1 MFHFSLSKRHFV
13 GVCLSTM
20 FFLLLSFK
28 GKAQVVLSLSYQPST
43 SSQTSELAGNYWT
56 MQLNYSVSSTTGSAN
71 GVKITIPLPDEI
83 DDAAAVT
90 GTSHA
95 PTSNFVFSNVTG
107 AKKMTINFVNPVASG
122 STGVLEFKM
131 RTRNGTV
138 PNGTVI
144 RTCATLTESGGATS
158 ADKCNDMSIIAGQM
172 FCGFKTLKFGK
183 AIGYPITY
191 RIALAQNKEFPTSI
205 NLGSLNLSNISITDT
220 YPAGATFI
228 EAKVVNSAGTTIPS
242 TITNGANS
250 VTATLPDFNITT
262 GSGASWITTPYFL
275 DVTLQYDSPTFDTTT
290 PITNTASITFTPVG
304 MSPVTL
310 TDGSTTT
317 NCTSDLIETHTLQV
331 PSANATLTKLA
342 GGVPSFS
349 VNSGGAV
356 GYFVGVNNSGSIP
369 LENVEVIENIPAE
382 LTLSNVLFNSWA
394 NEITAIQYITNQ
406 NSTWTNWALGNGS
419 NYINPPALAQGE
431 KITKLK
437 LIIISP
443 FNAGASLSGTN
454 MINFVANSVPSS
466 TVVSNCLEW
475 NSTTAGLPTNRTL
488 CNSQYT
494 VNPAATTSKVWYT
507 SFHSPGCQASY
518 VTGQTLTIQGRV
530 RAETGFADIENPTA
544 AFYVPSGF
552 NYVPNSESFNPRTS
566 GITAS
571 PTLTITKNHLSM
583 SGTSYD
589 LYHWVF
595 PVGTVLP
602 VSNDFDVLVKVTI
615 TNSIPAGVIQPLR
628 FVADASNS
636 SEKVSEAIYDYVFT
650 DTNDW
655 DGDSNTTEQFR
666 VAGTANYSCNV
677 IVAASVAMESLKWVK
692 GLCDTTFSRY
702 PQFGLTVPG
711 GNADYKLIIKNTGN
725 VVMKDIKIIDILP
738 YIGDKGVIDPSA
750 RSTQWK
756 PNLADSISAPAGIMV
771 YYSTVSNPCRD
782 EVKQPSDPSPF
793 PTGCTTANWSLNPPA
808 DITKVQSIKI
818 DFGTTTLAGGDSLV
832 FSWPMRA
839 PINAPTNNEIAWNSF
854 AFVATRTDNNQ
865 AILAAEPIKVGIK
878 VKNGIPAFYGDKV
891 WFDSNHNGIQDATE
905 GGVDGIK
912 VKLFKTTS
920 LTATPNPNTDELVN
934 FSITGNGGYYRFSNL
949 QAGFYYAVF
958 CLSNGYSI
966 SPKNA
971 AGSTSE
977 NDSDGN
983 TSTYMGELATI
994 TPITE
999 LTANEDDPTW
1009 DQGIYCS
1016 ISPSVTLSQS
1026 VPLGGSAT
1034 YTATGGTNY
1043 LWTGPNGFNA
1053 TTSTVTISN
1062 VSAADTG
1069 AYIVNV
1075 DNGVCYASLSTS
1087 LSITTCTKPIVSI
1100 TPKTQTVC
1108 QGKQPSSL
1116 TASGTPTTGIK
1127 YYWYGP
1133 ITDTTS
1139 NLGAVKDSS
1148 TTFIIPTQTTSGTY
1162 YYAVVAYGSS
1172 TTCTDTAFAIINVNP
1187 KPYAGSNISLPCVNG
1202 LPATNTTLAATPIAG
1217 GQWSALA
1224 SNPSGATITS
1234 PSNANSSVTGLLPGT
1249 YNFVWSAATCTD
1261 TVTVIVIQCICV
1273 QPSNVTITATSAT
1286 CIGSNTQND
1295 AKVSITANNAD
1306 KFGYSIGN
1314 SYTGTPYASTTGIIV
1329 NNLGAI
1335 NGLTN
1340 PTSPQVYTIRLFNG
1354 NDNCYRD
1361 ETVTIQ
1367 PVVCQTPCGTPN
1379 CLPISVMKN

>member
-1 MFHFSLSKRHFV
+1 MFHFTSSKKHYL
-13 GVCLSTM
+13 GVCLSM
-20 FFLLLSFK
+20 MLFALLSFK
-28 GKAQVVLSLSYQPST
+28 GNSQVVLSLNYQPST

-83 DDAAAVT
+83 NDAVAVT

-107 AKKMTINFVNPVASG
+107 AKKITINFIDPVASG

-131 RTRNGTV
+131 RTQNGTI

-144 RTCATLTESGGATS
+144 HTCATLTENGGATS
-158 ADKCNDMSIIAGQM
+158 GGKCNDMTIIASQM
-172 FCGFKTLKFGK
+172 FCGFKTLRYGK

-191 RIALAQNKEFPTSI
+191 RISLAQSKEFPHSI
-205 NLGSLNLSNISITDT
+205 NQGSLNLSNVSITDT

-228 EAKVVNSAGTTIPS
+228 EARVVNSSGVTIPS

-250 VTATLPDFNITT
+250 VTATLPDFNIIN
-262 GSGASWITTPYFL
+262 GSGTSWITTPYFL
-275 DVTLQYDSPTFDTTT
+275 DVTLQYDSPTFDTST
-290 PITNTASITFTPVG
+290 PVTNTASITFTPLG
-304 MSPVTL
+304 MAPVTL
-310 TDGSTTT
+310 TNGSTNT
-317 NCTSDLIETHTLQV
+317 NCTSDLIETHTLEAPV
-331 PSANATLTKLA
+331 ANATLTKSA

-356 GYFVGVNNSGSIP
+356 GYYIGFNNSGSIP
-369 LENVEVIENIPAE
+369 LENVEVIENIPTE
-382 LTLSNVLFNSWA
+382 LTLYSLLLNSLT
-394 NEITAIQYITNQ
+394 NEVSVVQYITNL
-406 NSTWTNWALGNGS
+406 NSTWTNWTISNGA
-419 NYINPPALAQGE
+419 NYAYPPALTSGE

-437 LIIISP
+437 FILVSP
-443 FNAGASLSGTN
+443 FKAGVALSGTN
-454 MINFVANSVPSS
+454 MLSFVANTVSAS

-475 NSTTAGLPTNRTL
+475 NSTTAGLPSNRTL

-494 VNPAATTSKVWYT
+494 INPAATTSKIWYT
-507 SFHSPGCQASY
+507 SFHTPGCQTY
-518 VTGQTLTIQGRV
+518 TNGQTITLQGRV
-530 RAETGFADIENPTA
+530 RSETGFADVVNPTA

-552 NYVPNSESFNPRTS
+552 SYVPNSETFNPRVS
-566 GITAS
+566 GITS
-571 PTLTITKNHLSM
+571 TPTLTVTKNHLTM
-583 SGTSYD
+583 AGISYD
-589 LYHWVF
+589 LYRWVF
-595 PVGTVLP
+595 PTGTVLP
-602 VSNDFDVLVKVTI
+602 VTTDFDVLVQVKV
-615 TNSIPAGVIQPLR
+615 TNSIPAGVIQALR

-636 SEKVSEAIYDYVFT
+636 SEKVSESIYDYIFT

-655 DGDSNTTEQFR
+655 DGDNNTTEQFR
-666 VAGTANYSCNV
+666 VAGTANYSCNF
-677 IVAASVAMESLKWVK
+677 IVSASASMESLKWVK
-692 GLCDTTFSRY
+692 GLCDSTFSRY

-711 GNADYKLIIKNTGN
+711 GNADYKLIVKNTGN
-725 VVMKDIKIIDILP
+725 VPMKSIQIIDVLP
-738 YIGDKGVIDPSA
+738 YIGDKGVIDPSP
-750 RSTQWK
+750 RNTQWK
-756 PNLADSISAPAGIMV
+756 PNLADSISAPAGITV

-793 PTGCTTANWSLNPPA
+793 PTGCTTANWSINPPT

-818 DFGTTTLAGGDSLV
+818 DFGTTILSGGDSLV

-878 VKNGIPAFYGDKV
+878 VKNGIPAFYGDRV
-891 WFDSNHNGIQDATE
+891 WFDTNHNGIQDATE

-912 VKLFKTTS
+912 VKLFKVSS
-920 LTATPNPNTDELVN
+920 LAATPNPNTDELVN

-949 QAGFYYAVF
+949 KAGFYYAVF

-971 AGSTSE
+971 AGSTFE

-983 TSTYMGELATI
+983 TGTYMGELATI

-1016 ISPSVTLSQS
+1016 ITPTVTLSQS
-1026 VPLGGSAT
+1026 VLQGGSAT

-1069 AYIVNV
+1069 TYIVNV

-1087 LSITTCTKPIVSI
+1087 LSLITCTKPTVSI
-1100 TPKTQTVC
+1100 TPKTQTIC

-1116 TASGTPTTGIK
+1116 TASSTPTTGIK
-1127 YYWYGP
+1127 YYWHGP
-1133 ITDTTS
+1133 ITDTTT

-1162 YYAVVAYGSS
+1162 YYAVVAQGSS
-1172 TTCTDTAFAIINVNP
+1172 TTCADTAFAIINVNP
-1187 KPYAGSNISLPCVNG
+1187 TPYAGTDISLPCVNG
-1202 LPATNTTLAATPIAG
+1202 LPATNTTLAATSIAG

-1234 PSNANSSVTGLLPGT
+1234 PSNANSTITGLLPGT
-1249 YNFVWSAATCTD
+1249 YNFIWATATCAD
-1261 TVTVIVIQCICV
+1261 TVTVVVLSCNCT

-1286 CIGSNTQND
+1286 CVGSNAQNN
-1295 AKVSITANNAD
+1295 ASISITSSNAD
-1306 KFGYSIGN
+1306 KFGYSVGN
-1314 SYTGTPYASTTGIIV
+1314 SYTGPNYASTAGNIIA
-1329 NNLGAI
+1329 GSGTI
-1335 NGLTN
+1335 NSLAN
-1340 PTSPQVYTIRLFNG
+1340 PSSPQVYTIRLFNG
-1354 NDNCYRD
+1354 NDNCYKD
-1361 ETVTIQ
+1361 QTVTVQ

-1379 CLPISVMKN
+1379 CLSIGITKN